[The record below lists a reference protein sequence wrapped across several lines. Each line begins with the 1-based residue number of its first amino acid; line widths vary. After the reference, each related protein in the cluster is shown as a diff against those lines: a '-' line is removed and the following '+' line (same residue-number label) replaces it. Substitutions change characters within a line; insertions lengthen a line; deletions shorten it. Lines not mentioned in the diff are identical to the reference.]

1 MKDLSIFIA
10 LRYFFS
16 KKSQGAINIV
26 SAIASTGVMVGTA
39 ALITVLSVFNG
50 FQDLV
55 LKLYNSF
62 DPDIRIELLEGK
74 KFPANELP
82 VEKLRSIPGVAF
94 VIPVI
99 EESALVKYRD
109 RQHIIKLKGV
119 GEDFAKMTG
128 LDTMMIDGTFY
139 LERGDTNYVVLG
151 STVAYNLGL
160 DPSNIFAQVEVY
172 GPRSSA
178 GSLTDPA
185 GAFNRVFVRPAGV
198 FAVQQEYDSKYAIV
212 PLRLARE
219 IFEFDDKLTSMEL
232 GLAAG
237 ADPEEVMKQVSAVAG
252 EKFTV
257 KDRQMQHALLYSIM
271 RSEKWAVFMILTFI
285 LIIAIF
291 NVISSLTMLVME
303 KRKDMVILRSMGAE
317 VGFLR
322 RIFLIEGMF
331 ITLAGAVIGL
341 VIGLIICYLQQRF
354 GLIGLGGSGSFVID
368 AYPVKI
374 NPLDVLFVFAAVGLI
389 GLIAAWYPARRLITG
404 SIDLRVVEDD

>member
-16 KKSQGAINIV
+16 KKSQGAINVV
-26 SAIASTGVMVGTA
+26 SGIASTGVMVGTA
-39 ALITVLSVFNG
+39 ALIIVLSVFNG

-62 DPDIRIELLEGK
+62 DPDIRIELSAGK
-74 KFPANELP
+74 RFPASELP
-82 VEKLRSIPGVAF
+82 VNKLRSVPGVAF
-94 VIPVI
+94 VTPVI

-119 GEDFAKMTG
+119 GEDFVKMTG
-128 LDTMMIDGTFY
+128 LDTMMIDGNFY
-139 LERGDTNYVVLG
+139 LERGDTNYAVLG

-160 DPSNIFAQVEVY
+160 DPSNIFAQVEIY
-172 GPRSSA
+172 GPRSNA
-178 GSLTDPA
+178 TSLTDAA
-185 GAFNRVFVRPAGV
+185 GAFNREFVRPAGV
-198 FAVQQEYDSKYAIV
+198 FAVQQDYDSKYVLV
-212 PLRLARE
+212 PLRLARDVLGY
-219 IFEFDDKLTSMEL
+219 DDMLTSMEL
-232 GLAAG
+232 GLTPG
-237 ADPEEVMKQVSAVAG
+237 ADPEEVMHQVSAVAG
-252 EKFTV
+252 DNFVV

-285 LIIAIF
+285 LIIAVF

-322 RIFLIEGMF
+322 RIFLIEGML
-331 ITLAGAVIGL
+331 ITLAGAVTGL

-354 GLIGLGGSGSFVID
+354 GLIGLGGSGSFVVD

-404 SIDLRVVEDD
+404 KVDLRMVEEE